1 VRYGPPLEVTDDLVE
16 TTARL
21 MDAIRELEESL

>member
-1 VRYGPPLEVTDDLVE
+1 VRYGAAIPVTDDLVE

-21 MDAIRELEESL
+21 MDAIHELEASL